1 MDTLRF
7 VRPAVGAAVAASML
21 AACAGSQLS
30 GATPASLATVAGTS
44 ALSGPARSWRS
55 SATQNGD
62 LLYVSDTNGKVYVYS
77 YPAAKLVGTLVGFKG
92 PGGLCSDR
100 AGNVYVVDTPAV
112 AILKYAHGGKKP
124 IEVLHVYGYYP
135 QGCSVD
141 ATTGDLA
148 VANYA
153 SNPQLGPGSVTIFR
167 KGRGMGKSYQ
177 ASSFNEYFFCS
188 YDAKG
193 NLYVDGT
200 NAGTTQ
206 TEFAEMPRGST
217 SLTDVTLKQN
227 LGPFPGAV
235 QWDGK
240 YVALADGTTGELY
253 RIKVTGSTG
262 TVVGTSRFK
271 GDRSTLLAQ
280 FWIAGNTIVVPYGV
294 VKRTV
299 KKIGFWPYPAGG
311 AAAKS
316 IQAPAGAAELFGATV
331 SVAKN

>member
-188 YDAKG
+188 FDAKG

-206 TEFAEMPRGST
+206 TEFAEMPHGST
-217 SLTDVTLKQN
+217 SLTDITLKQN

-299 KKIGFWPYPAGG
+299 KKIGFWRYPAGG

>member
-1 MDTLRF
+1 MDALRF
-7 VRPAVGAAVAASML
+7 LRAAVVASVL
-21 AACAGSQLS
+21 AGCVGSPLS
-30 GATPASLATVAGTS
+30 GPTPESLPRVVGGS
-44 ALSGPARSWRS
+44 ALSAPARSWMS
-55 SATQNGD
+55 GATENGD
-62 LLYVSDTNGKVYVYS
+62 LLYVSDTNGKVDVYS
-77 YPAAKLVGTLVGFKG
+77 YPAGKLVGTLVGFKG
-92 PGGLCSDR
+92 PAGLCSDR

-112 AILKYAHGGKKP
+112 AVLKYAHGGKKP

-177 ASSFNEYFFCS
+177 APSFNEYFFCS
-188 YDAKG
+188 FDAKG

-206 TEFAEMPRGST
+206 TEFAEMPHGST

-240 YVALADGTTGELY
+240 YVALFDATADVLY

-271 GDRSTLLAQ
+271 GDRSTLLSQ
-280 FWIAGNTIVVPYGV
+280 FWIAGDTIVVPYGV

-311 AAAKS
+311 PAAKS